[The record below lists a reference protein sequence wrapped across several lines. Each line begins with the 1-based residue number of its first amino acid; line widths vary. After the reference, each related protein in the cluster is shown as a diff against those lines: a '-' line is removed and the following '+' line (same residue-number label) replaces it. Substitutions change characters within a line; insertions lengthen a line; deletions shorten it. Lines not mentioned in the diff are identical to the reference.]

1 MKVIRNPQPPKDME
15 AVADALNSISTQ
27 IMYLGTGENGSLMG
41 GMEILAIKVHEGL
54 ESVASAIEHLAQ
66 SIDNLPRSPK

>member
-1 MKVIRNPQPPKDME
+1 MKVIKDQKPPHGIE

-27 IMYLGTGENGSLMG
+27 VKYLGTGENGSLMG
-41 GMEILAIKVHEGL
+41 GMEILAINVHEGL
-54 ESVASAIEHLAQ
+54 MSVASAIEQLAQ

>member
-1 MKVIRNPQPPKDME
+1 MKVIKDPQPPRGIE
-15 AVADALNSISTQ
+15 AVADALKSISTQ
-27 IMYLGTGENGSLMG
+27 IKYLGTGDNGSLMG
-41 GMEILAIKVHEGL
+41 GMEILAMKIHEGL